1 VKAGVKMSQLYYE
14 PAEPWAYAVFMNSEV
29 FVVQRDVDRWGKR
42 IDCSVSPFVK
52 VSSRDTGGAWSM
64 FEGVVAPGFAPPL
77 HLHYCQEEW
86 FQVNEGEFIFE
97 ADGTQYALKPGESIL
112 IPRMI
117 AHRFQNTG
125 TSAGRVLIL
134 TQPSG
139 TLEKFFEEFLSL
151 LEYTGVSPIV
161 FTRIARF
168 ESALRLKGSSSL
180 ESWTAIAHMLGY
192 HDQMHMTRDFMY
204 SPATARVVRSC
215 RLSLSTS

>member
-1 VKAGVKMSQLYYE
+1 
-14 PAEPWAYAVFMNSEV
+14 
-29 FVVQRDVDRWGKR
+29 
-42 IDCSVSPFVK
+42 
-52 VSSRDTGGAWSM
+52 M

-97 ADGTQYALKPGESIL
+97 ADGTQYALKPGEGIL

-125 TSAGRVLIL
+125 TSAGRGLIL

-192 HDQMHMTRDFMY
+192 HDQMHMTRDFHVLAGD
-204 SPATARVVRSC
+204 SPGRSIMQVEPEHIMSAL
-215 RLSLSTS
+215 RQKEAF